1 MVEGEESGWLS
12 ELEKKGLHQAAEILE
27 NYGINSETD
36 VSVLDR
42 DDFCKLASRGLKPL
56 EAKKLQRKSFL
67 CCRMPTMATCCC
79 GPRE

>member
-1 MVEGEESGWLS
+1 MVEGEESGCLS

-42 DDFCKLASRGLKPL
+42 DDCCKLVSGGLRPL
-56 EAKKLQRKSFL
+56 EAWASF
-67 CCRMPTMATCCC
+67 
-79 GPRE
+79 